1 MQLIL
6 KVILMEIDYINGA
19 KTDEMCGVSKYQLE
33 IHQRLKKLKINK
45 IEYNPES
52 FVIKGINLANIL
64 KLYISYPILI
74 RSRVKKSNVKHI
86 TSQNLAYI
94 LNFLNLY
101 NCIITCY
108 DLIPLIYEKSYT
120 SNFNLTGLKKA
131 DRILTISEFSKNEII
146 KYVGYPQNKI
156 DVIYPAVNHDVYN
169 KTGDRHIIKELNIP
183 ENSKIVLYV
192 GSEQPR
198 QNVPNVIKAFS
209 EVKKRISSIKLI
221 KIGRPQFYGA
231 REQILELID
240 ELSLKEDVFFIDY
253 VSEED
258 LPKWYNAAD
267 VLVYP
272 CEYAGF
278 GLPPLEAMA
287 CGTPVITSNTTSLPE
302 VVGDAGIMIDPHDIK
317 LMSENIYQILTNEGL
332 RNDLSE
338 KGIERSKFFTWDNA
352 AKKTYKVYELLNNY

>member
-1 MQLIL
+1 
-6 KVILMEIDYINGA
+6 MEIDYINGA
-19 KTDEMCGVSKYQLE
+19 KNDEMCGVSKYQLE
-33 IHQRLKKLKINK
+33 IHQRLKDLKINK
-45 IEYNPES
+45 IEYKPSS
-52 FVIKGINLANIL
+52 FVIKGINLSNIL
-64 KLYISYPILI
+64 KLYISYPLLI
-74 RSRVKKSNVKHI
+74 KTRIKNGNIKHI

-94 LNFLNLY
+94 LNFLNLD

-108 DLIPLIYEKSYT
+108 DLIPLVYEKSYS
-120 SNFNLTGLKKA
+120 SNFNLKGLKKA
-131 DRILTISEFSKNEII
+131 DRIITISEFSKNEII

-156 DVIYPAVNHDVYN
+156 DVIYPAVNHNIYY
-169 KTGDRHIIKELNIP
+169 KTGERQIIKELNIP

-198 QNVPNVIKAFS
+198 QNVPNLLKAFS
-209 EVKKRISSIKLI
+209 KIKKRISNIKLV

-240 ELSLKEDVFFIDY
+240 DLDLKEDVLFIDY

-267 VLVYP
+267 LLVYP

-302 VVGDAGIMIDPHDIK
+302 VVGDAGIMIDPHNIE
-317 LMSENIYQILTNEGL
+317 LMSENMYKILTNDGL
-332 RNDLSE
+332 RNDLGE
-338 KGIERSKFFTWDNA
+338 RGIKRSKFFAWDKA
-352 AKKTYKVYELLNNY
+352 ARETYKVYELLNSY